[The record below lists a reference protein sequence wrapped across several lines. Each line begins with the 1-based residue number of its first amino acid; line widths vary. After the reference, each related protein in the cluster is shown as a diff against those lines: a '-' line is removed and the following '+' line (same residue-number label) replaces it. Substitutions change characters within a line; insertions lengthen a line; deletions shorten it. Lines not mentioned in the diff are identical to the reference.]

1 MTDAVA
7 RAWRVVER
15 EGERLAGVTLRELFE
30 RDPERF
36 ASLSF
41 RHEDLLVDVSKEK
54 IDRAALDAL
63 FALAEAVDLP
73 ARRDDLFSG
82 RRVNATE
89 CRAALHM
96 ALRDGTDPDVA
107 VDGAAIRPEVEAV
120 RERFLAF
127 AEAVRSGGYGARN
140 GEPFTD
146 VVHIGI
152 GGSRLGPEMVVRAL
166 RPDHDGPRVHF
177 VSNVDGADF
186 ADAVARLDPART
198 LVLVAS
204 KTFTTLET
212 MANAR
217 SARGWLEAALGHGAG
232 DHLAAISSNV
242 VAATGFGIDR
252 DRVFGFRDWVGGR
265 YSIWSAV
272 GLPVAIAIGEAR
284 FREFLAGAAAMDRHF
299 REAPL
304 ERNLPVLM
312 GLLSAWRRNAMG
324 WPTVALIPYDQR
336 LARFPA
342 YVQQLAMESNGKRVA
357 GDGAPAPRPT
367 APVVWGE
374 AGTNAQHSFFQL
386 LHQGTDVVPVEFVVA
401 AQARDGSGSG
411 NGNGADHHR
420 LLVANCLAQGQALAF
435 GRTSEEARRELAAA
449 GVTGPD
455 AERLVPHRT
464 FPGDRPSTTVVHRR
478 LDARALGRLVALYE
492 HRVFVEGV
500 VWGVNSF
507 DQWGVELGKALAE
520 RLGPAL
526 AGSPLPAGT
535 DSSTAGLVDRLRR
548 HASE

>member
-1 MTDAVA
+1 MTGSVA
-7 RAWRVVER
+7 RAWRAIER
-15 EGERLAGVTLRELFE
+15 EGERLGRLSLRQLFE
-30 RDPERF
+30 HDAVRF
-36 ASLSF
+36 ASFSF
-41 RHEDLLVDVSKEK
+41 GHEDLLVDLSKEK

-63 FALAEAVDLP
+63 LALAEAVELP

-89 CRAALHM
+89 GRAALHM

-107 VDGAAIRPEVEAV
+107 VDGAAIRPEVESV

-127 AEAVRSGGYGARN
+127 AEAVRDGRYGAR
-140 GEPFTD
+140 GGAPFTD
-146 VVHIGI
+146 VLHIGI
-152 GGSRLGPEMVVRAL
+152 GGSHLGPEMALRAL

-177 VSNVDGADF
+177 VSNVDGADLG
-186 ADAVARLDPART
+186 DAVAGLDPART

-212 MANAR
+212 MTNAR
-217 SARGWLEAALGHGAG
+217 SARGWLEAALGPGAG
-232 DHLAAISSNV
+232 DHMAAISSNV
-242 VAATGFGIDR
+242 EAAAGFGIDE

-265 YSIWSAV
+265 YSLWSAV
-272 GLPVAIAIGEAR
+272 GLPVAIAVGGAR
-284 FREFLAGAAAMDRHF
+284 FRELLAGAAAMDRHF

-324 WPTVALIPYDQR
+324 WPSVALIPYDQR
-336 LARFPA
+336 LERLPA

-357 GDGAPAPRPT
+357 GDGSPAFRAT

-374 AGTNAQHSFFQL
+374 PGTNAQHSFFQL

-401 AQARDGSGSG
+401 AQARLGAGS
-411 NGNGADHHR
+411 GADHHR
-420 LLVANCLAQGQALAF
+420 LLVASCLAQGQALAF
-435 GRTSEEARRELAAA
+435 GRTPEEARGEMRAA
-449 GVTGPD
+449 GADAGD

-464 FPGDRPSTTVVHRR
+464 FPGDRPSTTIAHRQ
-478 LDARALGRLVALYE
+478 LDAYALGRLVALYE
-492 HRVFVEGV
+492 HRVFVEGIL
-500 VWGVNSF
+500 WGINSF
-507 DQWGVELGKALAE
+507 DQWGVELGKALAA

-526 AGSPLPAGT
+526 AGGPLPAGT
-535 DSSTAGLVDRLRR
+535 DSSTAGLVDHLRR
-548 HASE
+548 SADG

>member
-41 RHEDLLVDVSKEK
+41 GHEDLVVDVSKEK
-54 IDRAALDAL
+54 IDRTALDAL
-63 FALAEAVDLP
+63 LVLAEAVELP

-89 CRAALHM
+89 GRAVLHM

-107 VDGAAIRPEVEAV
+107 VDGTAVRPEVEAA

-127 AEAVRSGGYGARN
+127 AEKVRSGRHGARN
-140 GEPFTD
+140 GDPFTD

-152 GGSRLGPEMVVRAL
+152 GGSHLGPEMAVRAL

-177 VSNVDGADF
+177 VSNVDGTHL
-186 ADAVARLDPART
+186 ADAVARLDPIRT

-217 SARGWLEAALGHGAG
+217 SARGWLEAALGPGAG
-232 DHLAAISSNV
+232 DHMAAISSNV
-242 VAATGFGIDR
+242 DAAAGFGIDE

-265 YSIWSAV
+265 YSLWSAV
-272 GLPVAIAIGEAR
+272 GLPVAIAVGAER
-284 FREFLAGAAAMDRHF
+284 FRALLAGAAAMDRHF

-336 LARFPA
+336 LERFPA

-357 GDGAPAPRPT
+357 GDGSPAPRPT

-401 AQARDGSGSG
+401 AKARDGTGSG

-435 GRTSEEARRELAAA
+435 GRTSEEARRELDSA

>member
-7 RAWRVVER
+7 RAWRAVER
-15 EGERLAGVTLRELFE
+15 EGERLRALSLRTLFE
-30 RDPERF
+30 RNPERF
-36 ASLSF
+36 ASFSF
-41 RHEDLLVDVSKEK
+41 RHEDLLVDLSKEK
-54 IDRAALDAL
+54 IDRPALDAL
-63 FALAEAVDLP
+63 LALAEAVELP

-82 RRVNATE
+82 QRVNATE
-89 CRAALHM
+89 GRAALHM

-107 VDGAAIRPEVEAV
+107 VDGATVRPEVEAV

-127 AEAVRSGGYGARN
+127 AEAVRSGRYGAR
-140 GEPFTD
+140 GGGPFTD
-146 VVHIGI
+146 VLHIGI
-152 GGSRLGPEMVVRAL
+152 GGSHLGPEMAVRAL

-177 VSNVDGADF
+177 VSNVDGADLG
-186 ADAVARLDPART
+186 DAVARLDPART

-212 MANAR
+212 MTNAR
-217 SARGWLEAALGHGAG
+217 SARGWLEAALGPRAG
-232 DHLAAISSNV
+232 DHMAAISSNV
-242 VAATGFGIDR
+242 EAAAGFGIDQ

-272 GLPVAIAIGEAR
+272 GLPVAIAIGGAR
-284 FREFLAGAAAMDRHF
+284 FRELLAGAAAMDRHF

-324 WPTVALIPYDQR
+324 WPSVALIPYDQR
-336 LARFPA
+336 LERFPA

-357 GDGAPAPRPT
+357 GDGTPAPRPT
-367 APVVWGE
+367 APIVWGE
-374 AGTNAQHSFFQL
+374 PGTNAQHSFFQL

-401 AQARDGSGSG
+401 AQARDGSG
-411 NGNGADHHR
+411 ADHHR

-435 GRTSEEARRELAAA
+435 GRTPEEARRELTAA
-449 GVTGPD
+449 GVAAPD
-455 AERLVPHRT
+455 AERLVPHRS
-464 FPGDRPSTTVVHRR
+464 FPGDRPSTTIAHRR
-478 LDARALGRLVALYE
+478 LDAHALGRLVALYE

-507 DQWGVELGKALAE
+507 DQWGVELGKTLAE
-520 RLGPAL
+520 RLHPAL
-526 AGSPLPAGT
+526 EGGAMPAGT
-535 DSSTAGLVDRLRR
+535 HSSTAGLLHHLRG
-548 HASE
+548 AANS